1 MVYEWDAKKA
11 KGNRRKHRI
20 SFEDAATVFLDPL
33 ALTFPTR
40 IIPLKRNE
48 RSPSVVPAGSRLYS
62 YRIAGARTASES
74 SAHGKPPE
82 ESASNMK
89 KASAK
94 GMNDDLRPEY
104 DLSQLKGGVRGKY
117 YREAT
122 AGTNLVLIEHE
133 LADVFPDSESVN
145 RALRMLVNT
154 AAAARHSTPSSC
166 RLEPSREVG
175 RCKTRPLSRKR
186 RAGANSRSLASPAR
200 GPRLFLATRH

>member
-1 MVYEWDAKKA
+1 MVYEGDAKKA

-20 SFEDAATVFLDPL
+20 SFEDAATV
-33 ALTFPTR
+33 
-40 IIPLKRNE
+40 
-48 RSPSVVPAGSRLYS
+48 S
-62 YRIAGARTASES
+62 
-74 SAHGKPPE
+74 
-82 ESASNMK
+82 MK

-122 AGTNLVLIEHE
+122 AGTNLVLIEHD

-154 AAAARHSTPSSC
+154 AAAAAGTARRRPGAPNHRAKSAA
-166 RLEPSREVG
+166 L
-175 RCKTRPLSRKR
+175 TR
-186 RAGANSRSLASPAR
+186 AHLAAR
-200 GPRLFLATRH
+200 GGLAQTVGH